1 MSTSCVNFTE
11 LRFTSDDAM
20 QRYLADIETIWTPA
34 VMEELAGLVLKRKS
48 ITRIWNHADQ
58 YKFSILWEYTSPAA
72 YQKCQKVIAK
82 RILPSAHRYEMVAR
96 AYRGVPIMD
105 WRSDDASG
113 LTVEGHLPR
122 ARTKAAIS
130 PTAPTPV
137 TTRPIELAARRWRHM
152 SISMTP
158 SSFAARDWHRM
169 IMLCCCF
176 CDSTKSRC
184 SMSPETTPHWHTP
197 HNPSE
202 HFTSTA

>member
-82 RILPSAHRYEMVAR
+82 RILPIAHRYEIMAR
-96 AYRGVPIMD
+96 AYRGVPIID

-113 LTVEGHLPR
+113 LTVEGHLAQGKDQSR
-122 ARTKAAIS
+122 Y
-130 PTAPTPV
+130 
-137 TTRPIELAARRWRHM
+137 LA
-152 SISMTP
+152 
-158 SSFAARDWHRM
+158 
-169 IMLCCCF
+169 
-176 CDSTKSRC
+176 DSANAGDN
-184 SMSPETTPHWHTP
+184 ETH
-197 HNPSE
+197 
-202 HFTSTA
+202 